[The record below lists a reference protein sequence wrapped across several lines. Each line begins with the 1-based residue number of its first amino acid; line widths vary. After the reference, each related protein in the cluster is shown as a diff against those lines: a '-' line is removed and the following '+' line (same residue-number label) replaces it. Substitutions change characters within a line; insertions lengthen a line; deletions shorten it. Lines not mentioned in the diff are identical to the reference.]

1 MFDLDAANINGVM
14 PENIVDIYIAYTLC
28 IKIMMP
34 YLMPCYFEYDQK
46 RHLYLPSGPGML
58 TEAPP
63 LSKSC
68 AVETIPKRIDSC
80 KGDSIL

>member
-1 MFDLDAANINGVM
+1 MA
-14 PENIVDIYIAYTLC
+14 
-28 IKIMMP
+28 
-34 YLMPCYFEYDQK
+34 PCYFEFEQK

-68 AVETIPKRIDSC
+68 AVETMPKRIDSC

>member
-1 MFDLDAANINGVM
+1 MVSCLEYSLMHILYLYKIWRLI
-14 PENIVDIYIAYTLC
+14 EIV
-28 IKIMMP
+28 
-34 YLMPCYFEYDQK
+34 PCYFEFEQK

-68 AVETIPKRIDSC
+68 AVETMPKRIDSC

>member
-28 IKIMMP
+28 IKIMMNALLFWIWP
-34 YLMPCYFEYDQK
+34 EA
-46 RHLYLPSGPGML
+46 HLYLPSGPGML